1 MPGSRIDRAAWDEQ
15 AHGYCY
21 MCSIEHIRMRTCA
34 SIRSFWRLSGA
45 VLLLFVPG
53 MSLVVHAQ
61 EEHAGQEPTR
71 LPTQVAVETFPLE
84 PAPQA
89 QNAVSVTLRLGDTT
103 KPRKTESSSSRPA
116 ARRRIADSAG
126 PSGAL
131 EEEGNPTFLE
141 LPDNLSS
148 LRVETVKRLKQFDA
162 VSAGPAPGN
171 PVSGPLDKPQ
181 PSPADSIARK
191 EAHSASRA
199 PQAAASGPDA
209 TTQTPPTP
217 TGSRTGKEGLREL
230 LLERQ
235 VLLDEH
241 DRAVK
246 ELQELDHPR
255 LDPERQSAAAR
266 YELDRLRAQL
276 AQLPQ
281 NLLPP
286 VFHVLAPAITKPALG
301 EMKDAIETIQG
312 ELKDWLAKSE
322 SLRAELTSAGSDQT
336 ALRAERDKL
345 HQQVAALKAPDQ
357 ERKTAAGVDRSP
369 QLRLLAQ
376 ERLTNNKLAARV
388 AALRLKIVESKLVL
402 EQAQADLRELSQQ
415 VLEAH
420 MQVSRRVLDEMLL
433 RYHKAAE
440 LQEQALKQAAA
451 AQENMARE
459 ADDPLEQYRARRRA
473 EILELEA
480 RVVKNEQ
487 ALAAGTHPAPEE
499 QQALADRAEVD
510 FDQIKKLLAD
520 GNVSRLDALRLNNDF
535 RRIGPERDRILRNE
549 LNSIETQLQ
558 YYENV
563 LTNVELELLEDSMA
577 DQAEHD
583 AVLER
588 LALER
593 HSQAQIDFAE
603 LERSRKAILVRQKD
617 VMTKLVARASETL
630 EQVTRRLRVLDEEYG
645 FIRTHI
651 FWVRDQE
658 PLGLATV
665 QQLERELKRLVK
677 GMLTLTEESSNRK
690 SWAHPSNEF
699 LTAAVA
705 AVILPLGLFRL
716 RRLLRRRITR
726 ALPPS
731 HLHGNQVKPSRVEM
745 SQAIKRA

>member
-1 MPGSRIDRAAWDEQ
+1 
-15 AHGYCY
+15 
-21 MCSIEHIRMRTCA
+21 
-34 SIRSFWRLSGA
+34 
-45 VLLLFVPG
+45 
-53 MSLVVHAQ
+53 
-61 EEHAGQEPTR
+61 
-71 LPTQVAVETFPLE
+71 
-84 PAPQA
+84 
-89 QNAVSVTLRLGDTT
+89 
-103 KPRKTESSSSRPA
+103 
-116 ARRRIADSAG
+116 
-126 PSGAL
+126 
-131 EEEGNPTFLE
+131 
-141 LPDNLSS
+141 
-148 LRVETVKRLKQFDA
+148 
-162 VSAGPAPGN
+162 
-171 PVSGPLDKPQ
+171 
-181 PSPADSIARK
+181 
-191 EAHSASRA
+191 
-199 PQAAASGPDA
+199 
-209 TTQTPPTP
+209 
-217 TGSRTGKEGLREL
+217 
-230 LLERQ
+230 
-235 VLLDEH
+235 
-241 DRAVK
+241 
-246 ELQELDHPR
+246 
-255 LDPERQSAAAR
+255 
-266 YELDRLRAQL
+266 
-276 AQLPQ
+276 
-281 NLLPP
+281 
-286 VFHVLAPAITKPALG
+286 
-301 EMKDAIETIQG
+301 
-312 ELKDWLAKSE
+312 
-322 SLRAELTSAGSDQT
+322 
-336 ALRAERDKL
+336 
-345 HQQVAALKAPDQ
+345 
-357 ERKTAAGVDRSP
+357 
-369 QLRLLAQ
+369 
-376 ERLTNNKLAARV
+376 
-388 AALRLKIVESKLVL
+388 
-402 EQAQADLRELSQQ
+402 
-415 VLEAH
+415 
-420 MQVSRRVLDEMLL
+420 MLL

-487 ALAAGTHPAPEE
+487 ALAAGTDPARRNSMP
-499 QQALADRAEVD
+499 LPTSHEVD

-549 LNSIETQLQ
+549 LTSIETQLQ

-726 ALPPS
+726 CCP
-731 HLHGNQVKPSRVEM
+731 
-745 SQAIKRA
+745 QAIFTAIRSSPAGSKCLRRSNELESPAAEAQRASLRKKGAAEPTDVIRGPRT